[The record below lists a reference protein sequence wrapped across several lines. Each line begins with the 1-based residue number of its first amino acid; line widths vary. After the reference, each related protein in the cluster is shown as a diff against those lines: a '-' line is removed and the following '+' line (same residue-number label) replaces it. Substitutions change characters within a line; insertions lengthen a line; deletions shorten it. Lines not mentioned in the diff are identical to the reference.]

1 MELKLNVYDNKKV
14 VKTYTCDTFD
24 CSFGV
29 IEDIISIINADS
41 ADFDISD
48 TKKLAI
54 IVVKCSTQLKPF
66 LMDMFGCTADELRTA
81 KVSEIIEVL
90 KGVFNYATSELGAVA
105 AKN

>member
-1 MELKLNVYDNKKV
+1 MELKLNVYDKKKV

-29 IEDIISIINADS
+29 VEDIINIINADS

-48 TKKLAI
+48 TKKLAA

-66 LMDMFGCTADELRTA
+66 LMDMFGIGADEIRNT

-90 KGVFNYATSELGAVA
+90 KGVFAYATNELGAVA